1 MPKENEFVNIRTSL
15 DANNFWCNAF
25 KYNKISSSFRIIKDT
40 YNGLDEINLNNKDLY
55 DDDNNKDLY
64 DDENNKELYND
75 DNQICFPSKIIDT
88 NILIKVLSD
97 VEFEK
102 EKMNTILQ
110 NQQKEIKFLKNYQIK
125 LLKINDALARCV
137 SKLSK

>member
-55 DDDNNKDLY
+55 DDD
-64 DDENNKELYND
+64 NNKELYND